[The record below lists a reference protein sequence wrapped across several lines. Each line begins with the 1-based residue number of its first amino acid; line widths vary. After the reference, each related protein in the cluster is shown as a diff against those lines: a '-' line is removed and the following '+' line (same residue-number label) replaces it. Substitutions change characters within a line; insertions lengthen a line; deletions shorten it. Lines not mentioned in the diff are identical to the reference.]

1 MTLIGEKGSAALAM
15 RDIAKASGMPLASV
29 YHYFPNRTAVI
40 ATLYERYSEGT
51 RAIIDTALC
60 GVEDASGIGSA
71 AEMIIGG
78 YYDRVRS
85 DPAVQDLLDAVRADK
100 ALQDLDIE
108 ETRRQAN
115 QFSQKT
121 LVFLPQRHREEYPRT
136 VYLLFQL
143 ASATVRLALHE
154 SEEEGAMF
162 ISGYRHLIHG
172 YMHQIGLP

>member
-51 RAIIDTALC
+51 RAVIDTALR
-60 GVEDASGIGSA
+60 GVEDASGIGGA
-71 AEMIIGG
+71 AEMIIDR

-100 ALQDLDIE
+100 ALRDLDIE

-115 QFSQKT
+115 QFSQT
-121 LVFLPQRHREEYPRT
+121 TQVFLPQRHREEYARA

-154 SEEEGAMF
+154 SEEEGAMV
-162 ISGYRHLIHG
+162 IRDYRHLIHG
-172 YMHQIGLP
+172 HIRQFGLP